1 MANDKIA
8 EVGINLSEK
17 ATLIWNIA
25 DILRGP
31 FKPSEY
37 GKVTLP
43 MTVIKRFHDCLI
55 PTQAK
60 VLETYEKVKS
70 LQVIDGFLT
79 RASGF

>member
-8 EVGINLSEK
+8 EVGVNLSEK

-43 MTVIKRFHDCLI
+43 MTVIKRFHD
-55 PTQAK
+55 
-60 VLETYEKVKS
+60 
-70 LQVIDGFLT
+70 
-79 RASGF
+79 